1 MFFFIGKVHERYVT
15 RLRKKLQFEERK
27 QSNQRRVMI
36 LLVIY
41 VMNVLVGGENIKVQ
55 VNEHCFFS
63 NDKLLILLVEVESD

>member
-1 MFFFIGKVHERYVT
+1 
-15 RLRKKLQFEERK
+15 
-27 QSNQRRVMI
+27 MI

>member
-1 MFFFIGKVHERYVT
+1 LFFFFGKVHERYVT

-41 VMNVLVGGENIKVQ
+41 VIDVEIESELEWRYEVKIQMCCPFLFM
-55 VNEHCFFS
+55 CFEW
-63 NDKLLILLVEVESD
+63 IIACQ